1 MMDVIVLYFA
11 ISFIIF
17 VQTLVL
23 DNIFSKRLKEALA
36 EYMTNNGAE
45 NTNNPRKEGSMAP

>member
-36 EYMTNNGAE
+36 EYMTNTG
-45 NTNNPRKEGSMAP
+45 KEK